1 MLAISPALVL
11 PIQLGMCGSV
21 WRSLFLPLYEIHE
34 YRIQRPAEVTE
45 AVVTSFTAEES
56 ARQVGRA
63 REILKPKSVQLYL
76 VFNSAAT
83 GISIGHSFCFLD
95 TLAMRLGGESVF

>member
-1 MLAISPALVL
+1 MALATIWKAMVL
-11 PIQLGMCGSV
+11 GPV
-21 WRSLFLPLYEIHE
+21 DPF
-34 YRIQRPAEVTE
+34 
-45 AVVTSFTAEES
+45 FTAEES